1 VFNLIKKNKVNIA
14 SGGITMG
21 IVAMVLVGA
30 ATMAPPELDMKD
42 HECLSMNIYHESR
55 GEQAQ
60 GQIAV
65 AQVTVNR
72 VKHKQWPSSIC
83 EVVYQ
88 PKQFSWTHLIKNH
101 SPKETKAWKRAQ
113 VIARDVLIGNV
124 ADVTGGAVFYHANWI
139 KNPYWAKEVTLS
151 KVIGNH
157 LFYTWD
163 GVWDDDDVKRDTD

>member
-1 VFNLIKKNKVNIA
+1 MFNLIKKNKVNIA

-72 VKHKQWPSSIC
+72 VKHRQWPSSIC

-163 GVWDDDDVKRDTD
+163 GVWDDDDKRDTD

>member
-72 VKHKQWPSSIC
+72 VKHRQWPSSIC

-163 GVWDDDDVKRDTD
+163 GVWDDDVKRDTD

>member
-1 VFNLIKKNKVNIA
+1 MFNLIKKNKVNIA

-72 VKHKQWPSSIC
+72 VKHREWPSSIC

>member
-72 VKHKQWPSSIC
+72 VKHREWPSSIC

-163 GVWDDDDVKRDTD
+163 GVWDDDVKRDTD

>member
-1 VFNLIKKNKVNIA
+1 
-14 SGGITMG
+14 
-21 IVAMVLVGA
+21 MVLVGA

-72 VKHKQWPSSIC
+72 VKHRQWPSSIC

-163 GVWDDDDVKRDTD
+163 GVWDDDVKRDTD

>member
-1 VFNLIKKNKVNIA
+1 MFNLIKKNKVNIA

>member
-1 VFNLIKKNKVNIA
+1 MYKFIKKNGIHIA

-21 IVAMVLVGA
+21 IVGMALVGA
-30 ATMAPPELDMKD
+30 AMMAPPELVSQD

-55 GEQAQ
+55 GERAE

-65 AQVTVNR
+65 AFTTINR
-72 VKHKQWPSSIC
+72 VKHTQWPSTIC

-88 PKQFSWTHLIKNH
+88 PKQFSWTHLIKNQ

-124 ADVTGGAVFYHANWI
+124 VDPTKGAVFYHANWI
-139 KNPYWAKEVTLS
+139 KNPYWAKKMTLS

-163 GVWDDDDVKRDTD
+163 GVWDDDDKRDTD

>member
-1 VFNLIKKNKVNIA
+1 MFNLIKKNKVNIA

-163 GVWDDDDVKRDTD
+163 GVWDDDVKRDTD

>member
-1 VFNLIKKNKVNIA
+1 
-14 SGGITMG
+14 
-21 IVAMVLVGA
+21 MVLVGA

-72 VKHKQWPSSIC
+72 VKHREWPSSIC

-163 GVWDDDDVKRDTD
+163 GVWDDDVKRDTD

>member
-1 VFNLIKKNKVNIA
+1 
-14 SGGITMG
+14 MG
-21 IVAMVLVGA
+21 IITGMVLVSA
-30 ATMAPPELDMKD
+30 AMMAPPELDTKE

-55 GEQAQ
+55 GERSE

-72 VKHKQWPSSIC
+72 VKHSQWPSTIC
-83 EVVYQ
+83 GVVYQ
-88 PKQFSWTHLIKNH
+88 PYQFSWTHLIKNQ

-124 ADVTGGAVFYHANWI
+124 ADPTKGAVFYHANWI
-139 KNPYWAKEVTLS
+139 DNPKWAKEMTLS

-163 GVWDDDDVKRDTD
+163 GVWDNDKPK

>member
-72 VKHKQWPSSIC
+72 VKHRQWPSSIC

>member
-1 VFNLIKKNKVNIA
+1 MFNLIKKNKVNIA

-72 VKHKQWPSSIC
+72 VKHRQWPSSIC

>member
-1 VFNLIKKNKVNIA
+1 MFNLIKKNKVNIA

-72 VKHKQWPSSIC
+72 VKHRQWPSSIC

-163 GVWDDDDVKRDTD
+163 GVWDDDVKRDTD

>member
-1 VFNLIKKNKVNIA
+1 MFNLIKKNKVNIA

-72 VKHKQWPSSIC
+72 VKHREWPSSIC

-163 GVWDDDDVKRDTD
+163 GVWDDDVKRDTD

>member
-1 VFNLIKKNKVNIA
+1 
-14 SGGITMG
+14 
-21 IVAMVLVGA
+21 MVLVGA

-163 GVWDDDDVKRDTD
+163 GVWDDDDKRDTD